1 MNETIKGEGDV
12 KKKSVRIKRYICNQ
26 GEKKEKEVEYLITV
40 FDNNDVLN
48 WERQECHV

>member
-26 GEKKEKEVEYLITV
+26 GEKKRKRGWI
-40 FDNNDVLN
+40 FNNCV
-48 WERQECHV
+48 